1 VTARE
6 SDYALQG
13 EAATAFAP
21 DDLLEPLKIA
31 DVWEVFC
38 ALPPANRDEFARW
51 IESSPDQAARW
62 RRIDALVLALRL
74 SPLVKGVPIKRD

>member
-1 VTARE
+1 MTSPEPHYSLA
-6 SDYALQG
+6 SDAG
-13 EAATAFAP
+13 AFSAP
-21 DDLLEPLKIA
+21 DDLLQALRIA

-38 ALPPANRDEFARW
+38 HLPEANRDEFAKW

-74 SPLVKGVPIKRD
+74 SPLVTPAAIKTN